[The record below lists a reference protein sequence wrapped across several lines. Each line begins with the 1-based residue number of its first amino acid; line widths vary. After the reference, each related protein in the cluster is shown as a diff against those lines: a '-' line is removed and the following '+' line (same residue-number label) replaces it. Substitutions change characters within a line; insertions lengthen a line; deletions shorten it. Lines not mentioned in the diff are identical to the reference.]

1 MALPVVYRQ
10 AARREI
16 VNVAR
21 TYEEQ
26 RDGLGTLF
34 LDEIGRIEGH
44 VSDGPRLYQLVGD
57 GIRRAVLRRF
67 PFGLFYIEEERRIVV
82 LACLDLRRDP
92 ETIASTVST
101 RRNR

>member
-21 TYEEQ
+21 TYE
-26 RDGLGTLF
+26 G
-34 LDEIGRIEGH
+34 
-44 VSDGPRLYQLVGD
+44 
-57 GIRRAVLRRF
+57 RRF
-67 PFGLFYIEEERRIVV
+67 PFGLFYLEEDQRIVV

-92 ETIASTVST
+92 EAIASTVTT
-101 RRNR
+101 RTN

>member
-21 TYEEQ
+21 TYEGQ
-26 RDGLGTLF
+26 RQGLGGLL
-34 LDEIGRIEGH
+34 LDEIGRIEAH
-44 VSDGPRLYQLVGD
+44 ISDGPRLYQLVVG
-57 GIRRAVLRRF
+57 GVRRAVLHRF
-67 PFGLFYIEEERRIVV
+67 PFGMSYLDEEQRIVV

-92 ETIASTVST
+92 EAIASTVAT

>member
-21 TYEEQ
+21 TYEGQ
-26 RDGLGTLF
+26 REGLGGLF

-44 VSDGPRLYQLVGD
+44 ISDGPRLYQLVSN

-67 PFGLFYIEEERRIVV
+67 PFGLFYLEEDQRIVV

-92 ETIASTVST
+92 EAIASTVTT
-101 RRNR
+101 RRN